1 MKIAVA
7 TDQEDINAPIS
18 PHFGRA
24 SYFLI
29 FDADGHLLEAI
40 SNAPPLEAHG
50 AGHRAARS
58 LADAGITHVIAGHIG
73 PKAEADLAAAGIEM
87 FEHEGRAIDTVHELR

>member
-7 TDQEDINAPIS
+7 TNAEDINAQIN

-24 SYFLI
+24 PYFLV
-29 FDADGHLLEAI
+29 FDADGRLLEVI

-58 LADAGITHVIAGHIG
+58 LVDAGITHVIAGHIG
-73 PKAEADLAAAGIEM
+73 PKAEADLVAAGVKI
-87 FEHEGRAIDTVHELR
+87 FEHEGRAIDAVRELG